1 MDQPFSL
8 LPLMPATEE
17 SHEAPQDVVVQV
29 EDGELSVTCNSQISR
44 KSKTSKQRSSNFKRD
59 KYVHASTQPSVREK
73 LVKTDKMKVKDDG
86 SKDFDESKKTI
97 KDNKSDK
104 NSAKT
109 SDKNGKESIKNS
121 HTRSDKYKLDHLNK
135 ADIKDE
141 IVKQGD
147 EEDNANDGL
156 DLDQTERHISGRSE
170 DSETQDNIS
179 MTARTEN
186 DVSEMPENEIED
198 EQNPERNAVEV
209 DKTDYGSESLEGN
222 DCYQL
227 NNSNNVEEE
236 IAEEID
242 ACNSDNTKSDKS
254 DSNTEKDKHT
264 YKTMLEER
272 NMKTKE
278 NIDESENNE
287 KNADEIMSEAEKIQ
301 MCEAILS
308 NYMKAAK
315 GEVNS
320 NEGSELD
327 IEEEIQEGSEDS
339 DTLEELL
346 DDYIAD
352 QERDGGSLNG
362 DETVV
367 THQKLMI

>member
-1 MDQPFSL
+1 MDPPFSL
-8 LPLMPATEE
+8 LPLMLATEE
-17 SHEAPQDVVVQV
+17 SHEIPQDIVVQV
-29 EDGELSVTCNSQISR
+29 EDGEQSVTCNSQISR
-44 KSKTSKQRSSNFKRD
+44 KSKTSRQRSSNFKRD
-59 KYVHASTQPSVREK
+59 KYVHASNQPSVREK
-73 LVKTDKMKVKDDG
+73 LVKTDRMKFKDDG
-86 SKDFDESKKTI
+86 SKAFDESKKTT
-97 KDNKSDK
+97 KFDNKSDN
-104 NSAKT
+104 NSAKVGK
-109 SDKNGKESIKNS
+109 KNVKDNYTKLHSN
-121 HTRSDKYKLDHLNK
+121 KLDQPNK

-209 DKTDYGSESLEGN
+209 DKTDNRSESLEGN

-227 NNSNNVEEE
+227 NHSNNVEEE

-242 ACNSDNTKSDKS
+242 GYTSDDTKIAKTDSD
-254 DSNTEKDKHT
+254 TEKDKHEHASKKNFVNQSVDT
-264 YKTMLEER
+264 HNQVEKFIS
-272 NMKTKE
+272 K
-278 NIDESENNE
+278 DENN
-287 KNADEIMSEAEKIQ
+287 KDDADEHMSEAEKIQ

-327 IEEEIQEGSEDS
+327 IEEEIQEESEDS

-346 DDYIAD
+346 DEYIDD
-352 QERDGGSLNG
+352 QERDNGSLNG
-362 DETVV
+362 DGTVV
-367 THQKLMI
+367 KLMI